1 MSSEELQ
8 ILKEFNRNVRWLKQQ
23 QRDKK
28 TETWITAQALTKLT
42 GWDKERMRRARLGK
56 EIEFEKV
63 VTGGYRYNIDS
74 VNPIFLK
81 SK

>member
-8 ILKEFNRNVRWLKQQ
+8 ILKEFNRNVRWLKE
-23 QRDKK
+23 QRSKK
-28 TETWITAQALTKLT
+28 EKTMITAQALTKLT

-63 VTGGYRYNIDS
+63 ATGGYRYNIDS

>member
-8 ILKEFNRNVRWLKQQ
+8 ILKEFNRNVRWLKGQHN
-23 QRDKK
+23 KK
-28 TETWITAQALTKLT
+28 AKTLVTAQVLVKAT
-42 GWDKERMRRARLGK
+42 GWDKERMRTARLNK
-56 EIEFEKV
+56 EVEFEKV
-63 VTGGYRYNIDS
+63 ATGGYRYNLDS